1 MHNNYTTTN
10 VIHKTCLNNFGAF
23 FMNAFQYL
31 KGNIFMLKQKGI
43 DIKIVEMIFKFA
55 NKKSIAIQI
64 PLHISDFLS
73 YAFNIESQ
81 IWYIFESLIKS
92 TGW

>member
-1 MHNNYTTTN
+1 
-10 VIHKTCLNNFGAF
+10 
-23 FMNAFQYL
+23 
-31 KGNIFMLKQKGI
+31 MLKQKGI

-81 IWYIFESLIKS
+81 I
-92 TGW
+92 